1 MKSIIFATVLAILP
15 LTLQFSTIQRISLT
29 IQETIV
35 LNLKQSLLIALITV
49 TSPKLMFTF
58 IMDYYKSMPVTLSSR
73 AKTFVLS

>member
-1 MKSIIFATVLAILP
+1 MKSITFATVPAILP
-15 LTLQFSTIQRISLT
+15 LTLKFSTIQRISLT
-29 IQETIV
+29 IQETIA